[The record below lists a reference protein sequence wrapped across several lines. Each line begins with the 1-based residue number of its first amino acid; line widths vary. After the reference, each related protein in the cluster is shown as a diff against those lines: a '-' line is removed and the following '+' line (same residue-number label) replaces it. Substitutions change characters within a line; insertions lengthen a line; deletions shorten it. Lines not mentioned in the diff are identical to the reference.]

1 MKKLIALIAVIG
13 FISFK
18 SASAQTD
25 KKSNNANVTTE
36 WKAADAEK
44 KADASKEM
52 KSCHGSAEKSCCK
65 NKSKKSCCS
74 MHGTEKAEAKDDQKE
89 KVKGDG
95 SQQPIMIE
103 LTLSLVASTCILCS
117 PPQDLSHADPR
128 RTPKMQKAQP

>member
-25 KKSNNANVTTE
+25 KKSNNANVTSE
-36 WKAADAEK
+36 WKAADAENK
-44 KADASKEM
+44 PDATKEM
-52 KSCHGSAEKSCCK
+52 KSCHGSTEKSCCK

-89 KVKGDG
+89 KVKGVKD
-95 SQQPIMIE
+95 
-103 LTLSLVASTCILCS
+103 
-117 PPQDLSHADPR
+117 
-128 RTPKMQKAQP
+128 